1 MPDTLH
7 LSHTEGVLTVRLR
20 RSARAR
26 RLTLRVP
33 GDGTLPIVT
42 APPRLPERDIVA
54 FMRDR
59 QDWLVAALARVPQ
72 RVAVGPGVVLPVEGV
87 PHTITL
93 GDRATVKA
101 GRLFV
106 TGRADQT
113 AARVRGALKALARD
127 RAIAALDHY
136 STQLGR
142 RYSRLTLRD
151 TKGRW
156 GSCTTESAIMLSWRL
171 ILAPPS
177 VLRYVAAHE
186 VAHLGQMDHSPAYW
200 AVVQRLYPDWQTQRG
215 WLKREGPA
223 LLRFDFG

>member
-1 MPDTLH
+1 MADTLR
-7 LSHTEGVLTVRLR
+7 LSHPDGTLTVRLR
-20 RSARAR
+20 RSTRAR

-42 APPRLPERDIVA
+42 APPRLPEREIVA
-54 FMRDR
+54 FVRDR
-59 QDWLVAALARVPQ
+59 LDWLVAALSRVPE

-93 GDRATVKA
+93 GARAAIEARTVI
-101 GRLFV
+101 V
-106 TGRADQT
+106 TGRPDQT

-136 STQLGR
+136 SAELGR
-142 RYSRLTLRD
+142 PYSRLTLRD

-156 GSCTTESAIMLSWRL
+156 GSCTTEGAIMLSWRL

-186 VAHLGQMDHSPAYW
+186 IAHLEQMDHSPAYW
-200 AVVQRLYPDWQTQRG
+200 AVVERLYPDWQTQRD
-215 WLKREGPA
+215 WLKREGAA
-223 LLRFDFG
+223 LLRFEFG